1 MRKPLL
7 AANWKMYKTV
17 PQALSYFE
25 ALEESLRDL
34 KGFEDA
40 LEVAICPT
48 DVALWPLFQR
58 CSASTSIRLGAQN
71 LELGTEGAL
80 TGGVSGYLL
89 RQAGA
94 EFVIVGHSER
104 RKHFGE
110 TDAIVQE
117 KMAAA
122 LEAGLRPILCVG
134 ESAEERHR
142 EETLLVIHRQVRQA
156 LRSLKP
162 AQWSAVTIAYEPV
175 WAIGSGLVPTPQ
187 EVERVAAAVRNDLAD
202 LAGAGLEDSLRVLYG
217 GSVNDQNL
225 LSFLDMP
232 DVDGALIGGAALNA
246 ENLAKMIRCV
256 LDGVRQR

>member
-17 PQALSYFE
+17 PQALSYFDVLC
-25 ALEESLRDL
+25 ASLKDL

-40 LEVAICPT
+40 LDVAICPT
-48 DVALWPLFQR
+48 DLALWPISQQW
-58 CSASTSIRLGAQN
+58 SSTAIRLGAQN
-71 LELGTEGAL
+71 LELGSEGAL

-117 KMAAA
+117 KIEAA
-122 LEAGLRPILCVG
+122 LEAGLLPILCVG
-134 ESAEERHR
+134 ESAEERHLG
-142 EETLLVIHRQVRQA
+142 ETLLVIHRQVRQA
-156 LRSLKP
+156 LGSLKP

-175 WAIGSGLVPTPQ
+175 WAIGSGLIPTPP
-187 EVERVAAAVRNDLAD
+187 EVERVAAAIRNDVAD
-202 LAGAGLEDSLRVLYG
+202 LAGSGLEDSLRILYG

-225 LSFLDMP
+225 LSFIDLP
-232 DVDGALIGGAALNA
+232 DVNGALVGGAALNA
-246 ENLAKMIRCV
+246 GNLANMIRCV
-256 LDGVRQR
+256 MDGARQ